1 MLDSDGS
8 YGAEGGGGRIET
20 HLEKSHKLLKSDKEV
35 GRELT
40 RIMWQQWSLCAW
52 AYDA

>member
-35 GRELT
+35 GTCTFVHLY
-40 RIMWQQWSLCAW
+40 I
-52 AYDA
+52 